1 MTMYDDLQEQ
11 ALAEQAQRPHK
22 HCVRACMAAGCLSL
36 HSDEIKQAL
45 EAEVKAQGLENEIEV
60 KGVGCMGLCAAGP
73 LVSVEPEGTLYQQ
86 VAADD
91 APEIIQSVGKKPVA
105 RIQTDTTIP
114 FFKSQVKIVL
124 ENSGVIDPENL
135 EDYIRAKGYSALD
148 MVLHEMTPA
157 QVIDEIVASG
167 LRGRGG
173 AGYPTGLKW
182 STVAKAISNVK
193 YIICNADEGDP
204 GAFMDRSVL
213 ESDPHRVLEGMAIA
227 GYAVGASKGYVY
239 VRAEYPLAIERLKTA
254 IKLAKRKNLL
264 GENILG
270 TGFDFDIDLRLG
282 AGAYVC
288 GEETALMAS
297 IEGRRGN
304 PRPRPP
310 YPADHGLWGQ
320 PTIVNNVE
328 TWANVAPIIRNGG
341 EWFASIGTETSK
353 GTKVFALAG
362 QVKNTGLIEVPMGTT
377 LHQIVQ
383 EIGGG
388 TPNGLAV
395 KAVQTG
401 GPTGGCIPVEY
412 FDTPVDFESLRRL
425 QSFMGSGG
433 MIVMDETASMVGI
446 ARYFMDFCMSESCGK
461 CIPCRVGTAQMFR
474 LLDKISKGEG
484 MLADI
489 EMLEQLCDL
498 TRNASLCGL
507 GQSAP
512 NPVLSTLH
520 YFRDEYLEKLID
532 AAPEAAS

>member
-1 MTMYDDLQEQ
+1 MTMYEDLQEQ

-182 STVAKAISNVK
+182 ATVAKAISNVK